1 MEIIV
6 VCLARFIANLQQ
18 IHYRRSTFPST
29 MSAFGDRERA
39 SFCGEIRILFSI
51 TGKREVIKSNER

>member
-1 MEIIV
+1 MG

-18 IHYRRSTFPST
+18 IHYRRRTFPGT

-39 SFCGEIRILFSI
+39 SFYGEFRILFSI
-51 TGKREVIKSNER
+51 TGKYEATKYNEK